1 VDLFEFI
8 IGGVGM
14 VAIYWLFLARDHHG
28 LSRLHQ
34 YRLGKTLADMTSAFE
49 LAEQAGGRLE
59 LLSPR
64 QLAEAERTFEVG
76 EDRLRKCGPLAV
88 TRALQGNMQLAL
100 RLGRHGRVVAQNTL
114 MDRLIGMGLAVDPAR
129 LWG

>member
-1 VDLFEFI
+1 MDLLDI
-8 IGGVGM
+8 LIGGVV
-14 VAIYWLFLARDHHG
+14 VAVIYWLLLARDHHG
-28 LSRLHQ
+28 LSRMQQ

-49 LAEQAGGRLE
+49 LAEQVGGKLE

-64 QLAEAERTFEVG
+64 QLADAERTFEVG

-100 RLGRHGRVVAQNTL
+100 GLGRHGRVMAQNTL